1 MSDSGMPAP
10 TLSDIRNQKFRPL
23 KPEVEMTLSYF
34 HVRFRGRHFEFQMS
48 ADVISENVGIIAG
61 TALPALYVQSH
72 FHCAAW
78 ANRRTYMSK
87 GIG

>member
-1 MSDSGMPAP
+1 
-10 TLSDIRNQKFRPL
+10 
-23 KPEVEMTLSYF
+23 MTLGLFPLPISWP
-34 HVRFRGRHFEFQMS
+34 RQFEFQMS